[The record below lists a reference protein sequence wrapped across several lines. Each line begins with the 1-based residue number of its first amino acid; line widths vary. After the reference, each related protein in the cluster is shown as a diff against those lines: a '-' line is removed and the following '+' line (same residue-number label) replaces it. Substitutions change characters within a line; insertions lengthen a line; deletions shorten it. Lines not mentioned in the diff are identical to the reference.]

1 MTALPCAP
9 ASSCPSARS
18 APRGRELFVLNS
30 QLPLPLP
37 PPPRQAVMPVSP
49 LPCFRGTR
57 RPSSYLA
64 DARNSGLET
73 LKRGP
78 HGDPAAAPMVF
89 ADRLHGNV
97 CDYLERCVGGARQI
111 LLSAIDAMLSTPIA
125 PVGDLDAYLRHL
137 LESVYPQ
144 KYAYLAE
151 DDLRDLIAL
160 CHGLSAHVAIMSP
173 TGRTLVVLLAVCF
186 GCGFIEDPLYP
197 WISARLRG
205 DGPEHRRID
214 KTLSVLRIYATTAAK
229 NLRKAS

>member
-1 MTALPCAP
+1 MLAHLRGFAP
-9 ASSCPSARS
+9 ELHRVAGEAGFSRLIDVGLTKAASYGFEQ
-18 APRGRELFVLNS
+18 RGSIRLILEIMCMFG
-30 QLPLPLP
+30 QDFDADP
-37 PPPRQAVMPVSP
+37 QY
-49 LPCFRGTR
+49 R
-57 RPSSYLA
+57 RLW
-64 DARNSGLET
+64 
-73 LKRGP
+73 P